1 MQQYNFMAVCAVAA
15 LIPLI
20 IGFIW
25 YSKAVFGNTWIRVN
39 RFTEADM
46 KRGNMAL
53 VFGLTY
59 LFSFMLAIA
68 LSSIVIHQL
77 PMGGVISGAPKPGT
91 PEKAWYDNAMSLYG
105 NNFRTF
111 KHGMLH
117 GAISSIF
124 LALPILGIVA
134 LFERRGWKYVMI
146 HWGFWLLS
154 LTLMGGVICQF
165 VKLG

>member
-25 YSKAVFGNTWIRVN
+25 YSKAVFGNAWMRVN

-77 PMGGVISGAPKPGT
+77 PMGGVVGGAPKAGT

-105 NNFRTF
+105 GNFRTF

-124 LALPILGIVA
+124 FALPVLGIVA
-134 LFERRGWKYVMI
+134 LYERRGWKYVMI
-146 HWGFWLLS
+146 HFGFWLVS
-154 LTLMGGVICQF
+154 LTLMGGVLCQF
-165 VKLG
+165 IKLG

>member
-1 MQQYNFMAVCAVAA
+1 MARRSSAVTYMQQYNFMAVCAVAA

-77 PMGGVISGAPKPGT
+77 PMGGVVGGALSPAHLKKPGT
-91 PEKAWYDNAMSLYG
+91 TM
-105 NNFRTF
+105 R
-111 KHGMLH
+111 
-117 GAISSIF
+117 
-124 LALPILGIVA
+124 
-134 LFERRGWKYVMI
+134 
-146 HWGFWLLS
+146 
-154 LTLMGGVICQF
+154 
-165 VKLG
+165 